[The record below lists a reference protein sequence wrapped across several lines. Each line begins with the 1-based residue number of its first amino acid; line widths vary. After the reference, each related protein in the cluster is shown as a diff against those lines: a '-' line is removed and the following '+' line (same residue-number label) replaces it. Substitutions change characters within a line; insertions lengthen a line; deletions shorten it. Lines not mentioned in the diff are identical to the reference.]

1 MERVFALIDT
11 RSRMEDGTESIEGQ
25 IIGLD
30 VEKMSFHY
38 DNGNRILNED
48 LVFHSRR

>member
-1 MERVFALIDT
+1 MSASSRLSTRVLAWKTVL
-11 RSRMEDGTESIEGQ
+11 SRLRVRLSGWTW
-25 IIGLD
+25 
-30 VEKMSFHY
+30 KMSFHY